1 MIIAFQEL
9 SAKLKVIS
17 LLNTP
22 VISGREISTETA
34 KMQLVKKLVVIL
46 SILRLNFAAV
56 NVRTCKEEIEKN
68 KICFKNIVGSNT
80 TLVDSYRPPSPVV
93 VNSTVMLKEV
103 IEINEK
109 ESSEALQNRRQKAG
123 LSGCTVRI

>member
-1 MIIAFQEL
+1 MIIF
-9 SAKLKVIS
+9 
-17 LLNTP
+17 
-22 VISGREISTETA
+22 
-34 KMQLVKKLVVIL
+34 

-109 ESSEALQNRRQKAG
+109 ESSITVRVLLMTRWSDSRLG
-123 LSGCTVRI
+123 LSNGTIG